1 MTFLWTP
8 GIKGLKLAENLMGH
22 TSTLVCFPKS
32 KLEFTVKLLKFK

>member
-32 KLEFTVKLLKFK
+32 KFTVKLLKFK